1 MVAFFKYDR
10 KSRTHVIAIINKKS
24 TSVSSQD
31 GVMGTGFTLLSKI
44 LTTTNM

>member
-10 KSRTHVIAIINKKS
+10 KSRTHLIAIINKS
-24 TSVSSQD
+24 TSASSQD

-44 LTTTNM
+44 ITTTNM